1 MSELGLPAIAAYAP
15 DESAVLADLA
25 LADPASP
32 ATAPLDN
39 DLRDSAER
47 ALEEG
52 DIPALLKLLEEVSR
66 VLPCAPSPSLSM
78 RRGILSMEM

>member
-1 MSELGLPAIAAYAP
+1 MSELGLPAIATYAP

-32 ATAPLDN
+32 ATAPLDS

-66 VLPCAPSPSLSM
+66 VTHAHQALHFQCDA
-78 RRGILSMEM
+78 GF